1 MIYSVCGGKG
11 GVGKST
17 VALGLAHVIDAVL
30 VDADLA
36 MADLPAGAGPTLHD
50 VLADRATVSE
60 AVRDDWAVT
69 VLPAGR
75 SLSGARA
82 ADPLGLPDVLERLDD
97 RYGTVVVDGPAG
109 FGADAALPMALADAC
124 VLVTTPAPTAV
135 ADGVRTRALAGEL
148 DAGVGAVVLNRVVDG
163 RPPVERRLG
172 GPVVAVPESRAV
184 ARATAR
190 GLPVTI
196 AAEESVP
203 AERFRDLGAR
213 LTRVTRRSHFER

>member
-11 GVGKST
+11 GVGKTT
-17 VALGLAHVIDAVL
+17 VALGLAHVLDAVL

-36 MADLPAGAGPTLHD
+36 MADLPAGTGPTLHD
-50 VLADRATVSE
+50 VLADRATVAE
-60 AVRDDWAVT
+60 AVRDDWAVA

-82 ADPLGLPDVLERLDD
+82 ADPLGLPDVIERLAD

-124 VLVTTPAPTAV
+124 VLVTTPAAPAV

-148 DAGVGAVVLNRVVDG
+148 ATGIGAVVLNRVGDR

-172 GPVVAVPESRAV
+172 GPVVAVPESSAV
-184 ARATAR
+184 AAATAR

-196 AAEESVP
+196 AAEESGA
-203 AERFRDLGAR
+203 AERLGELGTR
-213 LTRVTRRSHFER
+213 LTRVTRRSRFER